1 MTLVTVVSLTDAGQ
15 ALANRLRPHLA
26 QAEFLHRPQRFK
38 ATVQDRFRRGHR
50 LILIGAA
57 GIAVRILAPVLQ
69 DKHRDPAVLVLD
81 EQGRFI
87 IPLLSGHE
95 GGANAWA
102 CRLSEQLGAHCVI
115 TGAQSYTHPVLVAGI
130 GCERH
135 CPPEVLTELM
145 DTTLFNH
152 GLEQRALHA
161 IASIELKRNETGL
174 LALSRRRNIP
184 IFFYSVSHLLDYT
197 EHLTQKSELVFRATG
212 CYGVA
217 EAAALAHAERI
228 TGTAAELIIPK
239 QKNTRATIA
248 VARAYLDSDQP

>member
-1 MTLVTVVSLTDAGQ
+1 MTPVTVVSLTDAGQ

-26 QAEFLHRPQRFK
+26 KAEFLHRPQPFK
-38 ATVQDRFRRGHR
+38 ATVQDRFGRGRCTADAR
-50 LILIGAA
+50 L
-57 GIAVRILAPVLQ
+57 AVRTLAPVLQ
-69 DKHRDPAVLVLD
+69 DKHKDPAVLVMD
-81 EQGRFI
+81 EQGRFV

-95 GGANAWA
+95 GGANEWA

-115 TGAQSYTHPVLVAGI
+115 TGAQSYTHPILVAGI

-145 DTTLFNH
+145 DTTLANH
-152 GLEQRALHA
+152 GLAQRALHA
-161 IASIELKRNETGL
+161 LASIELKRDETGL
-174 LALSRRRNIP
+174 LALSRKRNIP
-184 IFFYSVSHLLDYT
+184 IFFYPASRLLDYT
-197 EHLTQKSELVFRATG
+197 AHLTRKSELVFRATG

-248 VARAYLDSDQP
+248 VARAYLDSNQP